1 MPTGKIMIVD
11 DEQDVREAMKLQL
24 EGQKFQILEAEDGG
38 EAIRVLHEGDHLS
51 NLGLILC
58 DIRMPKVD
66 GVECIDYLKKNAP
79 GIPVVVVTAF
89 PDGELAASL
98 MKKGIKDY
106 LVKPVNKEKL
116 ISTVEQVLDTGKD
129 IGL

>member
-1 MPTGKIMIVD
+1 MPKGKIMIVD

-24 EGQKFQILEAEDGG
+24 EGQKFQILEAEDGQ
-38 EAIRVLHEGDHLS
+38 EAIRVLHEEDHLT
-51 NLGLILC
+51 NLGLIFC

-66 GVECIDYLKKNAP
+66 GVECIDYLKANAP
-79 GIPVVVVTAF
+79 GIPIVVVTAF

-98 MKKGIKDY
+98 LKKGIKDY
-106 LVKPVNKEKL
+106 LVKPVNKDKL
-116 ISTVEQVLDTGKD
+116 ISTVEEILAAGKD

>member
-1 MPTGKIMIVD
+1 MPKGKVMIVD

-24 EGQKFQILEAEDGG
+24 EGQNFKILEAENGE
-38 EAIRVLHEGDHLS
+38 EAIRILHEEDHLT

-66 GVECIDYLKKNAP
+66 GVECVDYLKKNAP

-98 MKKGIKDY
+98 LKKGIKDY
-106 LVKPVNKEKL
+106 LVKPVNKDKL
-116 ISTVEQVLDTGKD
+116 ISTVEGVLAAGKD